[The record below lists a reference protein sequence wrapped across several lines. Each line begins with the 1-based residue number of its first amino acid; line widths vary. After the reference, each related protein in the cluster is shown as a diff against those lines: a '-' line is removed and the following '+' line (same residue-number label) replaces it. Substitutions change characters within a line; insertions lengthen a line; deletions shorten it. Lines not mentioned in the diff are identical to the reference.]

1 MKRQRIARH
10 RQLGAV
16 AAAAT
21 VPERR
26 SLIRD
31 RNTLERLAL

>member
-16 AAAAT
+16 AAAV